1 MARGASAV
9 HLGWLAPEEIT
20 LPHPEWH
27 RHVGRILSRRQVQE
41 VLQVA
46 SSARVDELVEQ
57 GQLLGLPAQENELAF
72 PAFQFTD
79 DGRILPVLPAILATF
94 GVAEASPYTIA
105 SWFVTP
111 QLLLRR
117 QTPSAWLRQGKD
129 PELVKE
135 AARRSA
141 SRLGQ

>member
-1 MARGASAV
+1 MAGGASAV
-9 HLGWLAPEEIT
+9 HLDQSDSDEVE

-27 RHVGRILSRRQVQE
+27 RHLGRILSRRQVQA
-41 VLQVA
+41 VLQLA
-46 SSARVDELVEQ
+46 SSADVDALVEQ
-57 GQLLGLPAQENELAF
+57 GHLLGLPVAGNELAF
-72 PAFQFTD
+72 PAFQFGA
-79 DGRILPVLPAILATF
+79 DGRAIPVLQAILSAF
-94 GVAEASPYTIA
+94 GEVVASPYTIA

-111 QLLLRR
+111 QPQLRR

-141 SRLGQ
+141 ARLGQ